1 MKLFLYGIVTALLIS
16 VSPVAAIANA
26 LQQSLIDIANV
37 EQQGKA
43 REEAKVA
50 AEEAKRKQAAAA
62 TAAKKAKQ
70 DAARAAAWK
79 KKENERLADKKRE
92 HVYEDQVRDLE
103 LENKRLDLQMKKQ
116 RVARTDEFIDAE
128 LKQEAAKTDAIQS
141 EADARR
147 NISSGTKSLME
158 SEGKAKEEEAK
169 SFF

>member
-43 REEAKVA
+43 REEAK
-50 AEEAKRKQAAAA
+50 RKQA
-62 TAAKKAKQ
+62 AAKKAKQ